1 MKTSIKESK
10 ILKEVVNE
18 FLKKRDEIGEE
29 EILVILRELN
39 GIKNRN
45 FIRNVSSYIL
55 TFSAKIVNIPFI
67 EKTGDLIKNLITYV
81 FLNYF
86 EMDREYLKK
95 ILDYFSRSSLNFC
108 YFVDKYGIKEKEYK
122 CEYLIACFLTV
133 LVLPIGKI
141 EDFKLWE
148 SITKLWVLM
157 DNMCDRREYM
167 NWVKES
173 TIFFEERIWL
183 DENKRKDFLKKKGNP
198 IIEILNEI
206 ELNKNNMKIYNRFYK
221 LFLFSYKRDGYNKE
235 RNELDEKRM
244 LKYSCLKARKSLDI
258 FQYSMDFERDEV
270 NLKEYYARCLGIQL
284 LDDLMDIK
292 KDKEENGNTIFTK
305 GNKKN
310 NDRSAICV
318 IKYLN
323 EYNNK
328 ISEYLITLTV
338 LFIHYNKE
346 YFTDEFVEKIINNTE
361 IIDLDNFNMEKMMF
375 LLKEDKFIEK
385 FLKLFTGI
393 REVKREMELNDI
405 IYELRNC

>member
-310 NDRSAICV
+310 NDMSAICV

-393 REVKREMELNDI
+393 REVKRKMELNDI